1 MSNSAVIK
9 LCIGVGQDNFP
20 FISVLP
26 GGEGLMEKGASPACV
41 CVSAYFNGG
50 RLVVRSDGIV

>member
-9 LCIGVGQDNFP
+9 RCIGVGQDIFP
-20 FISVLP
+20 FISVLA

-41 CVSAYFNGG
+41 YLHISTAEG
-50 RLVVRSDGIV
+50 SS